1 MPRQI
6 NREHILQVA
15 LVRFVRESVSA
26 PHEFMS
32 FDRGKAAGQW
42 SHMREKARGVKAG
55 TPDVLLLVEGKAP
68 IWCEL
73 KAPGNK
79 PTEQQIDM
87 GNRLMAVGCWWSWV
101 TSVSTF
107 YEWIRSIGVELRANA
122 EFLAMH
128 ADAGVLSKIGA
139 AETKAGKAP
148 RSYKPAEVKPTA
160 ARLRKVN
167 AVRGRVMF

>member
-1 MPRQI
+1 VPRPI

-15 LVRFVRESVSA
+15 LVRFVRDAVSA
-26 PHEFMS
+26 PHEFLA
-32 FDRGKAAGQW
+32 FDRSKAAGQF
-42 SHMREKARGVKAG
+42 SHMREKARGVRAG
-55 TPDVLLLVEGKAP
+55 TPDTLLLVEGKAP
-68 IWCEL
+68 IFCEL

-101 TSVSTF
+101 TSVSTYF
-107 YEWIRSIGVELRANA
+107 EWIKSIGVELRANA

-128 ADAGVLSKIGA
+128 ADAGVRSKIAA
-139 AETKAGKAP
+139 AETKDGKAP
-148 RSYKPAEVKPTA
+148 RSYKPVAAKPSA

-167 AVRGRVMF
+167 AVRDRVMF

>member
-15 LVRFVRESVSA
+15 LVRFVREAVSA

-79 PTEQQIDM
+79 PTEQQVDI
-87 GNRLMAVGCWWSWV
+87 GNRLMAVGCYWSWV
-101 TSVSTF
+101 TDIGTYHAWLVSLG
-107 YEWIRSIGVELRANA
+107 IRLHPNA
-122 EFLAMH
+122 ELLATL
-128 ADAGVLSKIGA
+128 ADAGVLSKIAA

-148 RSYKPAEVKPTA
+148 RSYKPAVAKASA
-160 ARLRKVN
+160 ARVRRVN
-167 AVRGRVMF
+167 AVRERVMF

>member
-1 MPRQI
+1 MTRPI

-15 LVRFVRESVSA
+15 LVRFVREAVSA

-79 PTEQQIDM
+79 PTEQQVDM

-107 YEWIRSIGVELRANA
+107 HEWVRSIGVELRANA

-128 ADAGVLSKIGA
+128 ADAGVLSKIAA

-148 RSYKPAEVKPTA
+148 RSYKAPVANTSA
-160 ARLRKVN
+160 ARIRKVG
-167 AVRGRVMF
+167 AVRARVMF

>member
-15 LVRFVRESVSA
+15 LVRFVREAVSA

-32 FDRGKAAGQW
+32 FDRCKAAGQW

-73 KAPGNK
+73 KAHGNK
-79 PTEQQIDM
+79 PTEQQTDM

-107 YEWIRSIGVELRANA
+107 YGWIKSIGVDLRANA

-128 ADAGVLSKIGA
+128 ADAGVASKIAA
-139 AETKAGKAP
+139 AETKVGKAP
-148 RSYKPAEVKPTA
+148 RSYRPVEAKPTA
-160 ARLRKVN
+160 ARLRKIG
-167 AVRGRVMF
+167 AVRSRVMF

>member
-15 LVRFVRESVSA
+15 LVRFVREAVSA

-55 TPDVLLLVEGKAP
+55 TPDVLLLVEGRAP

-107 YEWIRSIGVELRANA
+107 HEWIRSIGVELRANA

-128 ADAGVLSKIGA
+128 ADAGVLSKIA
-139 AETKAGKAP
+139 TAETKAGKPP
-148 RSYKPAEVKPTA
+148 RSYKAPVAKPSA
-160 ARLRKVN
+160 ARLRKVA
-167 AVRGRVMF
+167 AVRDRVRF

>member
-15 LVRFVRESVSA
+15 LVRFVREAVSA

-73 KAPGNK
+73 KAHGNK
-79 PTEQQIDM
+79 PTEQQTDM

-107 YEWIRSIGVELRANA
+107 YDWIRSIGVEVRANA

-128 ADAGVLSKIGA
+128 ADAGVLSKIAA

-148 RSYKPAEVKPTA
+148 RSYKPAVAKASA
-160 ARLRKVN
+160 ARVRRVN
-167 AVRGRVMF
+167 AVRERVMF

>member
-15 LVRFVRESVSA
+15 LVRFVREAVSA

-107 YEWIRSIGVELRANA
+107 REWIRSIGVELRANA

-128 ADAGVLSKIGA
+128 ADASVASVIA
-139 AETKAGKAP
+139 RAEVARGKAP
-148 RSYKPAEVKPTA
+148 RSYKAPVAKPSA

-167 AVRGRVMF
+167 AVRRKVMF

>member
-1 MPRQI
+1 MTRSI

-15 LVRFVRESVSA
+15 LVRFVREAVSA

-73 KAPGNK
+73 KAHGNK

-107 YEWIRSIGVELRANA
+107 YEWIRSIGIELRANA

-128 ADAGVLSKIGA
+128 ADDGVLSKIAA

-148 RSYKPAEVKPTA
+148 RSYKPVVAKPTA
-160 ARLRKVN
+160 ARLRKLN
-167 AVRGRVMF
+167 AVRGRVPF

>member
-15 LVRFVRESVSA
+15 LVRFVREAVSA

-55 TPDVLLLVEGKAP
+55 TPDTLLLVEGKAP
-68 IWCEL
+68 IFCEL

-128 ADAGVLSKIGA
+128 ADAGVLSKIA
-139 AETKAGKAP
+139 SAETKAGKAR
-148 RSYKPAEVKPTA
+148 RSYKAPVAKPSA

-167 AVRGRVMF
+167 AVRARVHF